1 MKKHFLLSC
10 LVTIFLI
17 NCKKEK
23 NNPEPTPPT
32 PAPTSPLPSVTT
44 NAILSITDSTAVSG
58 GSVISEGASAITAVG
73 ICWDTLPSPTT
84 LKFKTN
90 NGAGVGSFVSTM
102 QNLKINKTYYVRAY
116 ATNFNGTAYGNEV
129 VFSSPSVA
137 TWKLTNLSGLLL
149 NSMLSSGANIYA
161 CLYSGLMFS
170 ADTGRTWTS
179 KGFSGFNTQKIVQ
192 INNSLFVLVSN
203 SGNQIHKSTD
213 NGASWQNINSTIG
226 STAIVYDIAVLNNNL
241 IAATSSG
248 VLSSNDLGST
258 WQNMSTSGIT
268 GPSTKTIQ
276 TLASAGQVLYGVA
289 YSIPSTGSPGLNNNE
304 VLRYDNTSSSWSS
317 LVSYVWSSGS
327 LQGLYP
333 TTGSLYIKRQVYPSF
348 PPGPNQYA
356 QLLKIDNTNNIT
368 TLITA
373 QSFGVSTD
381 RNSIFSSDNSNGQL
395 RLSENDGS
403 TWVTLKKIGLPTQS
417 FYSNVSVSEFYVF
430 VKSGNDF
437 YRLKYK

>member
-1 MKKHFLLSC
+1 MKKYFLLSC
-10 LVTIFLI
+10 LATIFLV

-32 PAPTSPLPSVTT
+32 PATTSPLPNITT
-44 NAILSITDSTAVSG
+44 NAISSITDSTAVSG

-102 QNLKINKTYYVRAY
+102 QNLKVNKKYYVRAY

-137 TWKLTNLSGLLL
+137 SWKQTNLSGLSL
-149 NSMLSSGANIYA
+149 NFMLSSGSNIYA

-170 ADTGRTWTS
+170 ADTGKTWIN
-179 KGFSGFNTQKIVQ
+179 KGFTGLDTRKIVQ
-192 INNSLFVLVSN
+192 ISNSLFVLVSN
-203 SGNQIHKSTD
+203 NGNQIHKSTD
-213 NGASWQNINSTIG
+213 NGSSWQNINSSVG
-226 STAIVYDIAVLNNNL
+226 SSVIIYDIAVLNSSL

-248 VLSSNDLGST
+248 VLSSNDQGLS
-258 WQNMSTSGIT
+258 WQNMGTSGIT
-268 GPSTKTIQ
+268 SPSTKTIQ
-276 TLASAGQVLYGVA
+276 ALASAGQVLYGVA
-289 YSIPSTGSPGLNNNE
+289 YSIPSSGSPGLNNSQL
-304 VLRYDNTSSSWSS
+304 LRYDNTSNSWTSII
-317 LVSYVWSSGS
+317 SYLWSSGS

-333 TTGSLYIKRQVYPSF
+333 TIGSLYIKRQVYPSF
-348 PPGPNQYA
+348 PPGSNQYA
-356 QLLKIDNTNNIT
+356 QLLKIDNINNIT

-381 RNSIFSSDNSNGQL
+381 ENSIFSSDYSTGQL
-395 RLSENDGS
+395 SLSENDGS
-403 TWVTLKKIGLPTQS
+403 TWVTLKKIGLPIQN
-417 FYSNVSVSEFYVF
+417 FYSQPFVSDFYVF
-430 VKSGNDF
+430 VQAGNDF